1 MIHYWKEG
9 ATVGV
14 TMGGEDWV
22 DASGRPSDTC
32 FRSSGLNERHSSGI
46 FRGIGDIPG
55 MSEVTVPLVDGYQI
69 K

>member
-1 MIHYWKEG
+1 MVYYWREG

-14 TMGGEDWV
+14 TVGEDWV

-55 MSEVTVPLVDGYQI
+55 MKKDTVPLVDG
-69 K
+69 